1 VTSWILSLFLMIG
14 LQAQAQTQTLAQAQS
29 PTAPATAVTPAV
41 TASPQAEIAVIAP
54 TATNELVAAAAVAE
68 AEALVNAKTTLA
80 ATSELKETEIPV
92 NLDAAKKTAG
102 GDSAIFKFVLSFAIL
117 GVMGC
122 AAYFLARKYKFKN
135 PQAQATQ
142 IKVLTQHY
150 LGPKKSLA
158 IVRVAG
164 ESILIGITDQ
174 NISMLKSLSLLDED
188 IPEESP
194 KEFHSIFAKKTQP
207 TATARFADDGE
218 SKDEFS
224 ISGIKDIV
232 SGKLKNMRS
241 LE

>member
-1 VTSWILSLFLMIG
+1 MTKWIFSFLLMIG
-14 LQAQAQTQTLAQAQS
+14 LQAKAETAQS
-29 PTAPATAVTPAV
+29 AATTVATVTTEAVSPQTEIGVVAPAGE
-41 TASPQAEIAVIAP
+41 S
-54 TATNELVAAAAVAE
+54 AAAVAVE
-68 AEALVNAKTTLA
+68 SAQAKVT
-80 ATSELKETEIPV
+80 ATKDLKESEIPV
-92 NLDAAKKTAG
+92 NLDTNKKAAG
-102 GDSAIFKFVLSFAIL
+102 GENPIFKIILSFAIV
-117 GVMGC
+117 GVLGC
-122 AAYFLARKYKFKN
+122 AAYFLLRKYKFQN
-135 PQAQATQ
+135 PKSQATQ

-188 IPEESP
+188 IPEDSP
-194 KEFHSIFAKKTQP
+194 KEFHSVFAKKTQP
-207 TATARFADDGE
+207 AQFADDGE
-218 SKDEFS
+218 NKDEFS